1 MELTVSKLSKTI
13 NQRPILT
20 EISFA
25 VQAGEIL
32 GVIGRNGVGKTTL
45 FRTMTGQY
53 LADYTPVQIAQMY
66 QLLYDKFDTAEFL
79 ATVAAHRLPM
89 DSRYRSYSKGMQ
101 GLFNV
106 LLALASR
113 AQFVILDEPL
123 DGLDVLVR
131 ENVKRLLIDAVQTQ
145 HISIIISSHNLAE
158 LDTLID
164 RAIILADTR
173 VAHEY
178 TLEASRENAR
188 KIQLVFREETPAF
201 ISDYGTIVEQRGRV
215 LVVVFNE
222 YNRKIDEMIANSAPL
237 LFEDLPLN
245 LEDLFKSTLVNEA
258 DYVLEK

>member
-45 FRTMTGQY
+45 FRTMTGQYLADRGSVALDGHLIETDLAQRQELFFIDQQNNY

-222 YNRKIDEMIANSAPL
+222 
-237 LFEDLPLN
+237 
-245 LEDLFKSTLVNEA
+245 
-258 DYVLEK
+258 